1 MRFSRVFLV
10 VLAFAAVTAGAGAA
24 TTPTI
29 VTPANAKWQPVP
41 QFKGW
46 QMATIVGNPD
56 KAGEYYAYFLKAPAG
71 GKAPPHFHQMTEN
84 VTVISGTVMFG
95 VGDTMN
101 VSKMTSFG
109 PGTVA
114 SIPAGVHH
122 YAMAKT
128 DMVIEVSGIGP
139 DTTTF
144 VHKER

>member
-1 MRFSRVFLV
+1 MLRSPVLLAA
-10 VLAFAAVTAGAGAA
+10 LAFAAVTAIAGAA
-24 TTPTI
+24 TAPTI
-29 VTPANAKWQPVP
+29 VTPENAKWQPVP

-46 QMATIVGNPD
+46 QMAAIVGNPS
-56 KAGEYYAYFLKAPAG
+56 KPGAYYAYFLKAPAG

-95 VGDTMN
+95 LGDTFN
-101 VSKMTSFG
+101 ESKMSSFG

-114 SIPAGVHH
+114 SVPAGAHH

-144 VHKER
+144 VHK

>member
-1 MRFSRVFLV
+1 MLRSPVLLAA
-10 VLAFAAVTAGAGAA
+10 LAFAAVTAIAGAA
-24 TTPTI
+24 TAPTI
-29 VTPANAKWQPVP
+29 VTPENAKWQAVP

-46 QMATIVGNPD
+46 QMAAIVGDPNKPG
-56 KAGEYYAYFLKAPAG
+56 AYYAYFLKAPAG

-95 VGDTMN
+95 LGDTFN
-101 VSKMTSFG
+101 ESKMSSFG

-114 SIPAGVHH
+114 SVPAGAHH

-144 VHKER
+144 VHK

>member
-1 MRFSRVFLV
+1 MHLARIILIAVALGAFSAV
-10 VLAFAAVTAGAGAA
+10 AAAAGPA
-24 TTPTI
+24 PTV
-29 VTPANAKWQPVP
+29 VTPDSGNWQPVP

-46 QMATIVGNPD
+46 QMAPIVGNPD
-56 KAGEYYAYFLKAPAG
+56 KAGAYYAYFLKAPAG
-71 GKAPPHFHQMTEN
+71 GKAPPHYHKMTEN
-84 VTVISGTVMFG
+84 VTVISGTIMFG

-101 VSKMTSFG
+101 EAAMKSFG

-114 SIPAGVHH
+114 SVPGGLHH

-144 VHKER
+144 VHK